1 MNFKQKRKRINEIA
15 PGAWRIK
22 LGELLPE
29 VIKVTLVA
37 GDISSGTASIDI
49 GDVGGEIC
57 SVLVKSSAGAIRAV
71 TSFTHTS
78 GTYAV
83 TATNIAAGDTVTM
96 MFI

>member
-1 MNFKQKRKRINEIA
+1 MNFKQRRKRINEIA
-15 PGAWRIK
+15 PGAWRAK

-29 VIKVTLVA
+29 VIRVKLVS

-49 GDVGGEIC
+49 GDAGGEIC

-71 TSFTHTS
+71 TAFTYTS
-78 GTYAV
+78 GTASV
-83 TATNIAAGDTVTM
+83 TATGIAAGDTVTM